1 MTQSL
6 VSKESPVWQDGRAI
20 ALMMAATLM
29 VMANATISPALAEL
43 ERVFMGQPNAEL
55 LIRLLVPAPSLTVVI
70 FAPLAGYFVD
80 RYGRRAML
88 LSGVVLFVIT
98 GSAGFYLPDLEMIF
112 ASRLALGIAVAMI
125 MTSQTAL
132 IGDYFTGEKRS
143 ALTGLQIS
151 ARNFGGFVFL
161 TLAGWFAVSSPRL
174 PFVIYGLA
182 VFYLPFMW
190 LVIQETS
197 GVPVEK
203 NTKDPVKNRAPESSA
218 KPEATEADGH
228 QSWKGWIAALAVL
241 QLMTNMIFFLM
252 PTQLP
257 FFLDSMGY
265 DSAVMTGAAL
275 GALSLSGGCAALF
288 YSRIKRMLNYAG
300 TYALGYGFMALG
312 FAILPL
318 GTDAMAIFIGS
329 VAVGIGFALAVP
341 NFVGIALQIAPSSR
355 RGMAGGI
362 LTTAVFLGQFCS
374 PFLSIPSITSFGYTI
389 TYQGTALLLGIIAL
403 IAAVKR
409 GVEILNFG
417 AKQI

>member
-6 VSKESPVWQDGRAI
+6 ISKESPVWQDGRAI

-29 VMANATISPALAEL
+29 VMANATISPALAGL
-43 ERVFMGQPNAEL
+43 ECAFMGQPNAEL

-88 LSGVVLFVIT
+88 LSGVVLFIIT
-98 GSAGFYLPDLEMIF
+98 GSAGFYLPGLEMIF
-112 ASRLALGIAVAMI
+112 TSRLALGVAVAMI

-161 TLAGWFAVSSPRL
+161 TLAGWLAVNSPRL
-174 PFVIYGLA
+174 PFAIYGLA
-182 VFYLPFMW
+182 VLYLPFMW
-190 LVIQETS
+190 LVIKETS
-197 GVPVEK
+197 AAPSK
-203 NTKDPVKNRAPESSA
+203 NKTTETSVKTK
-218 KPEATEADGH
+218 ADGTDGH
-228 QSWKGWIAALAVL
+228 PAWKGWMAALAVL

-257 FFLDSMGY
+257 FFLDSLGY
-265 DSAVMTGAAL
+265 DSAVMTGVGL
-275 GALSLSGGCAALF
+275 GALSLAGGCAALF
-288 YSRIKRMLNYAG
+288 YGRIKRVMGYAG
-300 TYALGYGFMALG
+300 AYALGYGFMALG
-312 FAILPL
+312 FAILPF
-318 GTDAMAIFIGS
+318 GENVVAIIAGS
-329 VAVGIGFALAVP
+329 VAVGTGFALAVP
-341 NFVGIALQIAPSSR
+341 NFVGIALQIAPTSR

-374 PFLSIPSITSFGYTI
+374 PFLSIPSIASFGYNI
-389 TYQGTALLLGIIAL
+389 TYQGTALLLGTIAL
-403 IAAVKR
+403 MAAVKR
-409 GVEILNFG
+409 GMDILNLRM
-417 AKQI
+417 KQV

>member
-6 VSKESPVWQDGRAI
+6 KTKDGPVWQDGRAI

-29 VMANATISPALAEL
+29 VMANATISPALAGL
-43 ERVFMGQPNAEL
+43 ERAFMGQTNADF

-80 RYGRRAML
+80 RYGRRVML
-88 LSGVVLFVIT
+88 LFGVVLFVIT
-98 GSAGFYLPDLEMIF
+98 GSAGFYLPNLEMIF
-112 ASRLALGIAVAMI
+112 TSRLALGIAVAMI

-182 VFYLPFMW
+182 VLYLPFMW
-190 LVIQETS
+190 MVIRETS
-197 GVPVEK
+197 GTPAKETIK
-203 NTKDPVKNRAPESSA
+203 NTAKNRVIESVI
-218 KPEATEADGH
+218 KTEASEADGH
-228 QSWKGWIAALAVL
+228 LSWKGWIAALAVL

-257 FFLDSMGY
+257 FFLDSLGY

-275 GALSLSGGCAALF
+275 GALSLAGGCAALF
-288 YSRIKRMLNYAG
+288 YSRIKRVLNYAG

-318 GTDAMAIFIGS
+318 GTDVIAIFAGS

-355 RGMAGGI
+355 RGMAGGV

-374 PFLSIPSITSFGYTI
+374 PFLSIPSITSFGYNI
-389 TYQGTALLLGIIAL
+389 TYQGAALLLGTVAL
-403 IAAVKR
+403 MAALKR
-409 GVEILNFG
+409 GVEVLKLRMKEI
-417 AKQI
+417 

>member
-1 MTQSL
+1 MTQSR
-6 VSKESPVWQDGRAI
+6 SPKEIPVWQDGRAI

-29 VMANATISPALAEL
+29 VMANATISPALAGL
-43 ERVFMGQPNAEL
+43 ERAFMGQANADL

-80 RYGRRAML
+80 RYGRRVML

-182 VFYLPFMW
+182 VLYLPFMW
-190 LVIQETS
+190 LVIKETS
-197 GVPVEK
+197 DVSTK
-203 NTKDPVKNRAPESSA
+203 NQAAASHVKI
-218 KPEATEADGH
+218 EASETYGH
-228 QSWKGWIAALAVL
+228 KSWKGLIAALAVL

-257 FFLDSMGY
+257 FFLDNLGY
-265 DSAVMTGAAL
+265 DSAVMTGAGL
-275 GALSLSGGCAALF
+275 GALSLAGGCAALF
-288 YSRIKRMLNYAG
+288 YGRIKRVMGYAG
-300 TYALGYGFMALG
+300 AYALGYGFMALG
-312 FAILPL
+312 FAILPF
-318 GTDAMAIFIGS
+318 GENVIAIIAGS

-341 NFVGIALQIAPSSR
+341 NFVGIALQVAPSSR
-355 RGMAGGI
+355 RGMAGGV
-362 LTTAVFLGQFCS
+362 LTTSVFLGQFCS
-374 PFLSIPSITSFGYTI
+374 PFLSTPSITSFGYNI
-389 TYQGTALLLGIIAL
+389 TYQGTALLLGTIAL
-403 IAAVKR
+403 MAAVKR
-409 GVEILNFG
+409 GMDVLSLH
-417 AKQI
+417 AKQV

>member
-6 VSKESPVWQDGRAI
+6 TPKESPVWQDGRAI

-29 VMANATISPALAEL
+29 VMANATISPALAGL
-43 ERVFMGQPNAEL
+43 ERAFMGQPNAEL

-80 RYGRRAML
+80 RYGRRVML
-88 LSGVVLFVIT
+88 LSGVVLFIIT
-98 GSAGFYLPDLEMIF
+98 GSAGFYLPGLEMIF
-112 ASRLALGIAVAMI
+112 TSRLALGVAVAMI

-161 TLAGWFAVSSPRL
+161 TLAGWLAVNSPRL
-174 PFVIYGLA
+174 PFAIYGLA
-182 VFYLPFMW
+182 VLYLPFMW
-190 LVIQETS
+190 LVIKETS
-197 GVPVEK
+197 AAPSK
-203 NTKDPVKNRAPESSA
+203 NKTTETSVKTK
-218 KPEATEADGH
+218 ADGTDGH
-228 QSWKGWIAALAVL
+228 PAWKGWMAALAVL

-257 FFLDSMGY
+257 FFLDSLGY
-265 DSAVMTGAAL
+265 DSAVMTGVGL
-275 GALSLSGGCAALF
+275 GALSLAGGCAALF
-288 YSRIKRMLNYAG
+288 YGRIKRVMGYAG
-300 TYALGYGFMALG
+300 AYALGYGFMALG
-312 FAILPL
+312 FAILPFGENVVPVL
-318 GTDAMAIFIGS
+318 AGS

-355 RGMAGGI
+355 RGMAGGV

-374 PFLSIPSITSFGYTI
+374 PFLSIPSIASFGYNI
-389 TYQGTALLLGIIAL
+389 TYQGTALLLGTIAL
-403 IAAVKR
+403 MAAVKR
-409 GVEILNFG
+409 GMDILNLRM
-417 AKQI
+417 KQV

>member
-1 MTQSL
+1 
-6 VSKESPVWQDGRAI
+6 
-20 ALMMAATLM
+20 
-29 VMANATISPALAEL
+29 LAGL
-43 ERVFMGQPNAEL
+43 ERIFFGQPNAEL

-80 RYGRRAML
+80 RYGRRVML

-98 GSAGFYLPDLEMIF
+98 GSAGFYLPGLEMIF

-182 VFYLPFMW
+182 VLYLPFMW

-197 GVPVEK
+197 GIFAKKATK
-203 NTKDPVKNRAPESSA
+203 NKTAQSVTK
-218 KPEATEADGH
+218 TETSKVDGH
-228 QSWKGWIAALAVL
+228 RSWKGWIAALAVL

-257 FFLDSMGY
+257 FFLDSLGY

-275 GALSLSGGCAALF
+275 GALSLAGGCAALF
-288 YSRIKRMLNYAG
+288 YSRIKRTLNYAG
-300 TYALGYGFMALG
+300 TYALGYGCMALG
-312 FAILPL
+312 FAILPF
-318 GTDAMAIFIGS
+318 GADVIAIFIGS
-329 VAVGIGFALAVP
+329 VAVGIGFALAIP

-355 RGMAGGI
+355 RGMAGGV

-374 PFLSIPSITSFGYTI
+374 PFLSIPSITSFGYSI
-389 TYQGTALLLGIIAL
+389 TYQGTALLLGTVAL
-403 IAAVKR
+403 MAAVKR
-409 GVEILNFG
+409 GMEALSLRTKEI
-417 AKQI
+417 

>member
-1 MTQSL
+1 MTQSHT
-6 VSKESPVWQDGRAI
+6 VKGSPVWQDGRAI

-29 VMANATISPALAEL
+29 VMANATISPALAGL
-43 ERVFMGQPNAEL
+43 ERAFMGQPNADL

-80 RYGRRAML
+80 RYGRRVML

-182 VFYLPFMW
+182 VLYLPFMW
-190 LVIQETS
+190 LVIKETS
-197 GVPVEK
+197 LRSAKKTTE
-203 NTKDPVKNRAPESSA
+203 NLSTNRAPGTTA
-218 KPEATEADGH
+218 KIETSETDGH
-228 QSWKGWIAALAVL
+228 KSWKGLIAALAVL

-257 FFLDSMGY
+257 FFLDSLGY
-265 DSAVMTGAAL
+265 DSAVMTGAGL
-275 GALSLSGGCAALF
+275 GALSLAGGCAALF
-288 YSRIKRMLNYAG
+288 YGRIKRVMGYAG
-300 TYALGYGFMALG
+300 AYALGYGFMALG
-312 FAILPL
+312 FAILPF
-318 GTDAMAIFIGS
+318 GANVIAIIAGS

-355 RGMAGGI
+355 RGMAGGV
-362 LTTAVFLGQFCS
+362 LTTSVFLGQFCS
-374 PFLSIPSITSFGYTI
+374 PFLSIPSITSFGYNA
-389 TYQGTALLLGIIAL
+389 TYQGTALLLGTVAL
-403 IAAVKR
+403 MAAVKR
-409 GVEILNFG
+409 GMEALNLR
-417 AKQI
+417 AKQV

>member
-1 MTQSL
+1 MIQPL
-6 VSKESPVWQDGRAI
+6 VTKESPVWQDGRAI

-29 VMANATISPALAEL
+29 VMANATISPALAGL
-43 ERVFMGQPNAEL
+43 ERAFMGQPNADL

-70 FAPLAGYFVD
+70 FAPLAGYLVD
-80 RYGRRAML
+80 RYGRRVML
-88 LSGVVLFVIT
+88 LSGVMLFVVT
-98 GSAGFYLPDLEMIF
+98 GSAGFYLPGLELIF

-182 VFYLPFMW
+182 VLYLPFMW
-190 LVIQETS
+190 LVIKESPIVSVKKNSTETVKKS
-197 GVPVEK
+197 GGSEI
-203 NTKDPVKNRAPESSA
+203 
-218 KPEATEADGH
+218 DGH
-228 QSWKGWIAALAVL
+228 RAWKGWIAALAVL

-257 FFLDSMGY
+257 FFLDSLGY
-265 DSAVMTGAAL
+265 DSAVMTGAGL
-275 GALSLSGGCAALF
+275 GALSLAGGCAALF
-288 YSRIKRMLNYAG
+288 YSRIKRVLSYAG

-318 GTDAMAIFIGS
+318 VADVMVILAGCI
-329 VAVGIGFALAVP
+329 AVGIGFALAVP
-341 NFVGIALQIAPSSR
+341 NFVGIALQISPSSR
-355 RGMAGGI
+355 RGMAGGV

-374 PFLSIPSITSFGYTI
+374 PFLSIPSITSFGYSG
-389 TYQGTALLLGIIAL
+389 TYQGVALLLGTIAL
-403 IAAVKR
+403 FAALKR
-409 GVEILNFG
+409 GMEIFSLR
-417 AKQI
+417 AKVI